1 MRFTASV
8 QMLCAAFI
16 GSFRCLRLEF
26 EVRGRKMAD
35 FARIGAGNLHAQPL
49 CSRHEGVAQH
59 LTPNIIF
66 NTDVLLVVTSRGY

>member
-1 MRFTASV
+1 
-8 QMLCAAFI
+8 
-16 GSFRCLRLEF
+16 
-26 EVRGRKMAD
+26 MAD